1 MSRPKLENLLA
12 AIAQHIISD
21 DYTLSKHARKRMSE
35 RDLDLPDVLYILRH
49 GWHEK
54 RKDQYDRSYES
65 WNYAIRGKT
74 VDERNLRIVVTF
86 DEGLLI
92 VTAIDLDN

>member
-1 MSRPKLENLLA
+1 MSRPKLDNLLA
-12 AIAQHIISD
+12 AIAQYISSD
-21 DYTLSKHARKRMSE
+21 DYTLSRHARKRMRE
-35 RDLDLPDVLYILRH
+35 RDLDLPDILYILRH

-54 RKDQYDRSYES
+54 RKDQFDSSYKS

-86 DEGLLI
+86 DEGLLV